1 MCVCLMYCI
10 HSLQVSHFSKYKL
23 EDDDDSDDDGTGKEG
38 GGVKKIKTQVIWS
51 LAIILTLIDKNN

>member
-38 GGVKKIKTQVIWS
+38 GGVKKIKTQVI
-51 LAIILTLIDKNN
+51 